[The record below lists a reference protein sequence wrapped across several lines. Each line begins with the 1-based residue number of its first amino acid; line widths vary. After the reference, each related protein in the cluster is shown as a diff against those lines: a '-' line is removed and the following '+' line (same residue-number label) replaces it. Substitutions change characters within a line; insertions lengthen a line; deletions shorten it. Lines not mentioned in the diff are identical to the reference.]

1 MSLGRKYSFLEAKTK
16 LEALCA
22 YQERCSS
29 ELQKKLVQWR
39 FNQEDM
45 DRLLAHL
52 ISDDFL
58 NEERFAMA
66 FVSGKVNIKKWGRI
80 KIRQQ
85 LKLKHISKYSI
96 EKGIASIDEAT
107 YMNHLL
113 SLALRKFEQLRQ
125 DENSYEKKV
134 KIYRFLSS
142 KGYEIELIRSAV
154 DEIFEKDSK

>member
-58 NEERFAMA
+58 NEERFALA

-113 SLALRKFEQLRQ
+113 SLALRKFEQLHQ

>member
-58 NEERFAMA
+58 NEERFALA

-142 KGYEIELIRSAV
+142 KGYEIGLIRSAV

>member
-58 NEERFAMA
+58 NEERFALA

-107 YMNHLL
+107 YMDHLL
-113 SLALRKFEQLRQ
+113 SLTLHKFEQLRQ